1 MNILS
6 IDILSIE
13 ILDIIISF
21 LNPKNKVNFISSFK
35 YVFEERC
42 TLIQKY
48 NIYYWNN
55 SNYLQFYECLINNNY
70 TTTEINQLI
79 ETSIKNIPIIYK
91 STKNKKHRK
100 WGSFGFY
107 DMRYIFELLF
117 LNQSSLSDDSILDLK
132 PHFYIHFYKQIQN
145 SIKSTRNGTIDS
157 INNNKILIPLHR
169 TFKGYINNNCMIELN
184 LIENI

>member
-1 MNILS
+1 MDL
-6 IDILSIE
+6 LSIE

-21 LNPKNKVNFISSFK
+21 LDPKNKVNFISSFK
-35 YVFEERC
+35 YIFEERC

-55 SNYLQFYECLINNNY
+55 SNYLLFYKCLINNNY
-70 TTTEINQLI
+70 TITEINKLLEI
-79 ETSIKNIPIIYK
+79 SIKNIPIIYK

-117 LNQSSLSDDSILDLK
+117 LNKSSLSNDNILHFN
-132 PHFYIHFYKQIQN
+132 PHFYIHFYKQLTK
-145 SIKSTRNGTIDS
+145 SIKSNRKDTIDS
-157 INNNKILIPLHR
+157 MNKNKILLSLHR
-169 TFKGYINNNCMIELN
+169 SFKGYINDQYIIESN
-184 LIENI
+184 LIN